1 MVINYRFSLLL
12 ADRVNS
18 LQTPVIID
26 RSVEENSQFME
37 STSTISLL
45 SITNTEEQIFNNE
58 TPMQKREINT
68 YYLLAGAGAVIFML
82 LFIIV
87 IQTCR
92 KSKSA
97 KRKSSLQ
104 YKCNEN
110 QTGDETFKQPP
121 HGSSENYLNITSS
134 KQSNHVYQHMDHL
147 YQEIDESME
156 LIQMQP
162 STDTATEF
170 GDHNLPYCINNP
182 INVTK
187 YHINAQPSES
197 YVIPSTC
204 LDIENT
210 DYLQPVIVHANKEI
224 KSKQETLS

>member
-1 MVINYRFSLLL
+1 MHMINNYRCFLLL

-18 LQTPVIID
+18 LQIPVIID
-26 RSVEENSQFME
+26 RSVEEKSQFIE
-37 STSTISLL
+37 STSTISFL
-45 SITNTEEQIFNNE
+45 SETEEQIFSKE
-58 TPMQKREINT
+58 TSMQKREINT
-68 YYLLAGAGAVIFML
+68 NYLLAGAGAVIFLL

-97 KRKSSLQ
+97 KRKSLLQ

-110 QTGDETFKQPP
+110 QTGDETFKRPP
-121 HGSSENYLNITSS
+121 NGSSENYLNITSS
-134 KQSNHVYQHMDHL
+134 KQSNHVYQQMDHL
-147 YQEIDESME
+147 YHEIDESME
-156 LIQMQP
+156 VMQMQP

-170 GDHNLPYCINNP
+170 GDHNLPHCINNP

-187 YHINAQPSES
+187 DHLNAQTIES

-204 LDIENT
+204 LDIEKA
-210 DYLQPVIVHANKEI
+210 DYLQPVIVHANKGIEG
-224 KSKQETLS
+224 KQETVS